1 MRRGKVV
8 KGTARVVHLRL
19 GVRNITFRTTER
31 LEDMLAYLVMKGYF
45 MNTSEAVRHAIVHLY
60 MEIRR
65 VEEGGGPGGQGQGAR
80 GPSSAAAE
88 RV

>member
-31 LEDMLAYLVMKGYF
+31 VEDVLAYLVAKGYF
-45 MNTSEAVRHAIVHLY
+45 MNTSEAVRFAILY
-60 MEIRR
+60 LYFTVRQL
-65 VEEGGGPGGQGQGAR
+65 EEGGPRQ
-80 GPSSAAAE
+80 PS
-88 RV
+88 